1 MNKLVGSIPL
11 LLPAGLLM
19 CLGAS
24 AAGFQY
30 CAVHAF
36 DIGTDH
42 EYIPP
47 LQSIQPPAKCVK
59 RR

>member
-1 MNKLVGSIPL
+1 MNKLVGWMPV

-24 AAGFQY
+24 AAGFEY
-30 CAVHAF
+30 FAVHAF
-36 DIGTDH
+36 DVGTDR
-42 EYIPP
+42 ECIPK
-47 LQSIQPPAKCVK
+47 LENAPPAKCVK